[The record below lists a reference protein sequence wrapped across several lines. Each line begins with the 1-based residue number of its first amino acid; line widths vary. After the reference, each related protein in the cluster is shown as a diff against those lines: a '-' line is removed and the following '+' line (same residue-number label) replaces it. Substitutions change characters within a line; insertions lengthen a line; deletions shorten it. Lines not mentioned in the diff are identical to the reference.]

1 MTTNVT
7 GQGWKLERGAATGA
21 SLPAAGSDS
30 FSQVLD
36 IEELVPPSATRDIEE
51 RFVLDQIASKK
62 FPGPISWN
70 PVTAKLLFADGD
82 SVHDTLL
89 ADSYATPP
97 AARRNYRVSSL
108 SSTIVFN
115 FVGFVTKFEFDS
127 VTNQGVV
134 AYNLEIAVD
143 GSVTIS

>member
-7 GQGWKLERGAATGA
+7 GQGWRLERGAATGA
-21 SLPAAGSDS
+21 SLPLPGADS
-30 FSQVLD
+30 FSLIED
-36 IEELVPPSATRDIEE
+36 IEGLVPPSATRDIEE

-70 PVTAKLLFADGD
+70 PVTAKLLFADGNALHE
-82 SVHDTLL
+82 SLL

-108 SSTIVFN
+108 GSTIVFN
-115 FVGFVTKFEFDS
+115 FVGFVTRFEFEEI
-127 VTNQGVV
+127 TNQGVV
-134 AYNLEIAVD
+134 SYNLEIAVD
-143 GSVTIS
+143 GSVAIA

>member
-21 SLPAAGSDS
+21 ALPAPGSDT

-36 IEELVPPSATRDIEE
+36 IEGLVPPSATREIEE
-51 RFVLDQIASKK
+51 RFVLDQVASKK
-62 FPGPISWN
+62 FQGPVSWS
-70 PVTAKLLFADGD
+70 PSTGKLLFADGD
-82 SVHDTLL
+82 AVHDSLL

-97 AARRNYRVSSL
+97 AARRNYRISSL

-115 FVGFVTKFEFDS
+115 FVGFVTKFEFDEI
-127 VTNQGVV
+127 TNQGVV
-134 AYNLEIAVD
+134 SYNLEIAVD

>member
-21 SLPAAGSDS
+21 SLPAPGSDT
-30 FSQVLD
+30 FAQVLD
-36 IEELVPPSATRDIEE
+36 IEGLVPPSATRNIEE
-51 RFVLDQIASKK
+51 RFVLDLVASKK

-70 PVTAKLLFADGD
+70 PCTGKLLFADGD
-82 SVHDTLL
+82 SVHDSLL

-115 FVGFVTKFEFDS
+115 FVGFVTKFEFEEI
-127 VTNQGVV
+127 TNQGVV
-134 AYNLEIAVD
+134 SYNLEIAVD
-143 GSVTIS
+143 GNVTIS